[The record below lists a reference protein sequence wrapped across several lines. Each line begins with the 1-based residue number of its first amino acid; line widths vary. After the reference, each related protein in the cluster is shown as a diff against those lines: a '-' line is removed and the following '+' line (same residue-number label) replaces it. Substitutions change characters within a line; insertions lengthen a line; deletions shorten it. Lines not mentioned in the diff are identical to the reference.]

1 MIVKV
6 EWNEHN
12 RTYSIGIMRFL
23 KLLGYDV
30 DESEIKQVVKKLLE
44 QQEMADGESKPK

>member
-6 EWNEHN
+6 EWIEHN
-12 RTYSIGIMRFL
+12 RTYSIGITRFL

-30 DESEIKQVVKKLLE
+30 DEKTIKQVVKKLLE
-44 QQEMADGESKPK
+44 QQEMSDGDTKH

>member
-6 EWNEHN
+6 EWTEHN
-12 RTYSIGIMRFL
+12 RTYSIGIIQFL

-30 DESEIKQVVKKLLE
+30 DEKTIKEAVYKYL
-44 QQEMADGESKPK
+44 SKNNGN

>member
-6 EWNEHN
+6 EWLEHN

-23 KLLGYDV
+23 ELLGYDV
-30 DESEIKQVVKKLLE
+30 DEKTIKRVVKQLLE
-44 QQEMADGESKPK
+44 QQEMTDGNTKH